1 MGTEADLKQTQTMI
15 EDLDRRCLATVADAR
30 DTAAMNSVVENA
42 VQSVR
47 FEVLADAEPGLLP
60 RVLVPFARR
69 DLMPDHVRARRIGT
83 AMQASLAIEA
93 MPAEMVHLV
102 EGNLR
107 QIVGV
112 RRVEV
117 VLLATARQAA

>member
-1 MGTEADLKQTQTMI
+1 MPMMRSVTFDL
-15 EDLDRRCLATVADAR
+15 
-30 DTAAMNSVVENA
+30 
-42 VQSVR
+42 
-47 FEVLADAEPGLLP
+47 LADAEPGLLP

-69 DLMPDHVRARRIGT
+69 GLAADQLRARRFGD
-83 AMQASLAIEA
+83 AMQVTVVLDAVA
-93 MPAEMVHLV
+93 AEMVHLI

-117 VLLATARQAA
+117 VLCGHVRAVA

>member
-1 MGTEADLKQTQTMI
+1 ML
-15 EDLDRRCLATVADAR
+15 R
-30 DTAAMNSVVENA
+30 SVT
-42 VQSVR
+42 
-47 FEVLADAEPGLLP
+47 FEVLADSEPGLLP

-69 DLMPDHVRARRIGT
+69 DLTPDQVKARRFGDV
-83 AMQASLAIEA
+83 MQATVLVEA
-93 MPAEMVHLV
+93 VPAEMVHLI

-117 VLLATARQAA
+117 VLRGFVRAVA